1 MPAIFERIDMEPKLA
16 FTMPLD
22 GNCLTNKAGVLSED
36 QKSLLITVSLAA
48 PAGQEIFV
56 NGSKAKYKDGCY
68 RATVPLTA
76 YQNTV
81 MATTDT
87 GDTCSMTVYWLPR
100 ATNCY
105 RLSLDDNI
113 RFLEDLAAHKDT
125 YRSIFE
131 NPYLAILK
139 EAHERFG
146 TKIHANL
153 FYHGVKENGFT
164 LSDMPDTFKAEF
176 EANASWLHFSF
187 HAKGEFPD
195 RPYIDAD
202 YQKVDNDLSQ
212 VCREIARFAGEKV
225 LDHSETTIHWG
236 ECSREG
242 TKALHDRGLRILAG
256 FLIWNKKQDSGLV
269 SYFLDRDTILQS
281 AHYGIHKDKNSDM
294 IFSKIDV
301 ILNTGTKESLLA
313 KLEEDYAKYPMKGF
327 WEFLM
332 HEQYFYPDYAKYLPD
347 FRERIFAALAWAEEK
362 GLTPAFLSETHLE
375 A

>member
-1 MPAIFERIDMEPKLA
+1 MPAVFERITMERKLT
-16 FTMPLD
+16 FTAPLS

-36 QKSLLITVSLAA
+36 QASLLISVCLTA
-48 PAGQEIFV
+48 PEGRVVHV
-56 NGSKAKYKDGCY
+56 NGSKATYREGCY
-68 RATVPLTA
+68 HATVPLTQ
-76 YQNTV
+76 YENTLT
-81 MATTDT
+81 ATDDS
-87 GDTCSMTVYWLPR
+87 GEQCSITVYWLPR

-113 RFLEDLAAHKDT
+113 RFLEDLAEHKDS

-139 EAHERFG
+139 EAHDRFG

-153 FYHGVKENGFT
+153 FYRGVKENGFT
-164 LSDMPDTFKAEF
+164 LADMPDTFKEEF

-187 HAKGEFPD
+187 HAKSEFPD
-195 RPYIDAD
+195 KPYIEAD
-202 YQKVDNDLSQ
+202 YQTVNRDLSTVNQ
-212 VCREIARFAGEKV
+212 EIVRFAGEKV
-225 LDHSETTIHWG
+225 LDHKETTIHWG

-242 TKALHDRGLRILAG
+242 TKALHDSGIRVLAG
-256 FLIWNKKQDSGLV
+256 YLIWNKKQDNGLV

-281 AHYGIHKDKNSDM
+281 ACYGIYKDKASD
-294 IFSKIDV
+294 ITFSKIDV
-301 ILNTGTKESLLA
+301 ILNTGTVETILS
-313 KLEEDYAKYPMKGF
+313 KLEEDYAQYPLKGF

-332 HEQYFYPDYAKYLPD
+332 HEQYFYPDYVKYLPD
-347 FRERIFAALAWAEEK
+347 FRERIFAALTWAEQK